1 MALVRFTG
9 NLARHCPV
17 ADLAVE
23 GTTVRAAL
31 DAAFVRLPGVRGY
44 ILDDQDGLRKH
55 MSAFVDGVQIS
66 DRSGLTDP
74 VQPSSTL
81 DIIQALSGG

>member
-17 ADLAVE
+17 EDLAVD
-23 GTTVRAAL
+23 GATVRAVL
-31 DAAFVRLPGVRGY
+31 DAAFARLPGVRGY

-55 MSAFVDGVQIS
+55 MSAFVDGMQIR
-66 DRSGLTDP
+66 DRVDLSDP
-74 VQPSSTL
+74 VGPSSTL

>member
-1 MALVRFTG
+1 MPRVRFTG

-17 ADLAVE
+17 SDMQAA
-23 GTTVRAAL
+23 GSTVREVLAQVCTERPDL
-31 DAAFVRLPGVRGY
+31 RGY

-55 MSAFVDGVQIS
+55 MSIFVDGVQIRDRIRLS
-66 DRSGLTDP
+66 DSVTETS
-74 VQPSSTL
+74 VV

>member
-1 MALVRFTG
+1 MPLVRFTG

-17 ADLAVE
+17 ADLRVE
-23 GTTVRAAL
+23 GATVRAAL
-31 DAAFVRLPGVRGY
+31 DAAFARLPGVRGY

-55 MSAFVDGVQIS
+55 MSAFADGEQIRDRRGLS
-66 DRSGLTDP
+66 DPLGPD
-74 VQPSSTL
+74 STL

>member
-17 ADLAVE
+17 EDLVVD
-23 GTTVRAAL
+23 GDSVRAVL
-31 DAAFVRLPGVRGY
+31 DAAFARLPGVRGY

-55 MSAFVDGVQIS
+55 MSAFVDGVQIR
-66 DRSGLTDP
+66 DRAGLSDP
-74 VQPSSTL
+74 VGPASTL

>member
-17 ADLAVE
+17 EDLVVGGA
-23 GTTVRAAL
+23 TVRAVL
-31 DAAFVRLPGVRGY
+31 DAAFLRLPGVRGY
-44 ILDDQDGLRKH
+44 LLDDQDGLRKH

-66 DRSGLTDP
+66 DRAGLSDP
-74 VQPSSTL
+74 LGPDSTL
-81 DIIQALSGG
+81 DLIQALSGG

>member
-17 ADLAVE
+17 EDLMVD
-23 GTTVRAAL
+23 GTTVRVVL
-31 DAAFVRLPGVRGY
+31 DTAFARLPGVRGY

-66 DRSGLTDP
+66 DRSGLSDP
-74 VQPSSTL
+74 LTPTSTL

>member
-17 ADLAVE
+17 ADLRVP
-23 GTTVRAAL
+23 GDTVRAAL
-31 DAAFVRLPGVRGY
+31 EAACAHLPGVRGY

-55 MSAFVDGVQIS
+55 MSAFVDGEQIRDRAGLS
-66 DRSGLTDP
+66 DRLKP
-74 VQPSSTL
+74 ESTL